1 MKHDDIS
8 IPAAY
13 IFVLS
18 VLWCSFVVGIACLYN
33 VSKLLI
39 ISSKDVEMNPGPVI
53 YKICPGCE
61 NNVVHIKKKMC
72 PCGHVFGKNL
82 ARVVRQGYCYYSYII
97 NQCWLTVAEG
107 TVIDS
112 TINIKSIDTVVENII
127 TINKRTDTMINNTD
141 TVVDASD
148 VKSTTIDDNVIDSS
162 GWDS

>member
-1 MKHDDIS
+1 MDTFLEKI
-8 IPAAY
+8 
-13 IFVLS
+13 
-18 VLWCSFVVGIACLYN
+18 WQELY
-33 VSKLLI
+33 
-39 ISSKDVEMNPGPVI
+39 
-53 YKICPGCE
+53 
-61 NNVVHIKKKMC
+61 
-72 PCGHVFGKNL
+72 
-82 ARVVRQGYCYYSYII
+82 RQGYCYYSYII

-127 TINKRTDTMINNTD
+127 TINKHTDTMINNTD